1 MGREM
6 MRNYWRWLLAAA
18 LLFAPACATAQQQP
32 VQQVAQ
38 ADGAHDFDWEI
49 GTWRTHLRRL
59 QNPLSGSNTW
69 VEYEGTSI
77 VHGFLDRRA
86 NLVELSV
93 QGPAGSIE
101 GMSLRLYN
109 PQTRQWSLHYA
120 SVRSGELTPPVVGSF
135 VNGRGEF
142 YADDTFDGRPI
153 RVRFVISDITENS
166 ARFEQAFSADGGQT
180 WEVNWIAVDTRMH

>member
-1 MGREM
+1 MH
-6 MRNYWRWLLAAA
+6 YSWRGLFAAA

-32 VQQVAQ
+32 AQQAVQ

-59 QNPLSGSNTW
+59 QNPLSGSNAW

-93 QGPAGSIE
+93 TGSAGTIE
-101 GMSLRLYN
+101 GISLRLYN
-109 PQTRQWSLHYA
+109 PRTRQWSLNYA
-120 SVRSGELTPPVVGSF
+120 SVRSGELTPAMVGDF
-135 VNGRGEF
+135 ANGRGEF
-142 YADDTFDGRPI
+142 YADDTFNGRPV

-180 WEVNWIAVDTRMH
+180 WEVNWIALDTRVR